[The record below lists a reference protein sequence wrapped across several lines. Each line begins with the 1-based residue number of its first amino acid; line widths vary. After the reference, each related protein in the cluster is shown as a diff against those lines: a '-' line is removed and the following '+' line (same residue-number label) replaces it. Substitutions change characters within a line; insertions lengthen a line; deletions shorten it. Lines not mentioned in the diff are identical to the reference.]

1 MYSLGIYLMA
11 LGVRVAALFKEKLRK
26 MVQGHRATWQM
37 LRALSGKDTY
47 VWFHAAS
54 LGEFEQG
61 RPLMER
67 LRREHPEKKI
77 LLTFFSP
84 SGYEVRKNYDGAD
97 LVCYLPF
104 DTPLNAR
111 RFVKLARPEAAFFI
125 KYEFW
130 RNYIEV
136 LYKRGIP
143 CYSVSSIFRENQIF
157 FRPYGRGYARCLSR
171 MTHLFVQNETSRRL
185 LEGIGVTNV
194 DVVGDTRFDRVLDI
208 RNAAKPLPLAERF
221 AGCWKV
227 LVAGSSWPQDEEI
240 IIPYFNKHPNLKLV
254 LAPHVVSEEHLQAIE
269 RQLARPALRYSK
281 ATPKA
286 VAEADCLIID
296 CYGLLSSIYRYAS
309 MAYVGGGFGVG
320 IHNVPEAAV
329 YGVPVIIGPN
339 NKKFRE
345 AQALLRCGGCK
356 EIACAADFEQ
366 LMDAWLSDKE
376 ALATAGKAAG
386 CYIADNAGAAD
397 SIFSKTLQ

>member
-1 MYSLGIYLMA
+1 
-11 LGVRVAALFKEKLRK
+11 

-286 VAEADCLIID
+286 VAEVDCLIID

-329 YGVPVIIGPN
+329 YGIPVIIGPN

-356 EIACAADFEQ
+356 EIAGVADFEQ
-366 LMDAWLSDKE
+366 IMDAWLSDKE

-397 SIFSKTLQ
+397 RIFSKTLQ

>member
-240 IIPYFNKHPNLKLV
+240 IIDRK
-254 LAPHVVSEEHLQAIE
+254 SSCRE
-269 RQLARPALRYSK
+269 R
-281 ATPKA
+281 
-286 VAEADCLIID
+286 V
-296 CYGLLSSIYRYAS
+296 
-309 MAYVGGGFGVG
+309 
-320 IHNVPEAAV
+320 
-329 YGVPVIIGPN
+329 
-339 NKKFRE
+339 
-345 AQALLRCGGCK
+345 
-356 EIACAADFEQ
+356 
-366 LMDAWLSDKE
+366 
-376 ALATAGKAAG
+376 
-386 CYIADNAGAAD
+386 
-397 SIFSKTLQ
+397 

>member
-1 MYSLGIYLMA
+1 MA

-286 VAEADCLIID
+286 VAEVDCLIID

-329 YGVPVIIGPN
+329 YGIPVIIGPN

-366 LMDAWLSDKE
+366 IMDAWLSDKE

-386 CYIADNAGAAD
+386 SYIADNAGAAD
-397 SIFSKTLQ
+397 RIFSNTLQ